1 MSEQARDHMQNP
13 LDRLEDWDDFV
24 ESRYPEETET
34 PEHRAKPTMNIGITQ
49 HRRLR
54 PGIYR
59 LNHDSD
65 LRFCQAKGK
74 RTCPEQM

>member
-34 PEHRAKPTMNIGITQ
+34 PEHRAKTHDEYRDYRNTARDCVGI
-49 HRRLR
+49 L
-54 PGIYR
+54 PPESSIP
-59 LNHDSD
+59 D

-74 RTCPEQM
+74 QYLS